1 MVVGFN
7 PNQNMYSLKNSITRG
22 TLASGKLIFGA
33 VAPLVFER
41 LNAQGRTEYELPVSF
56 VELNATGDINDSTY
70 HRYLKG
76 VLLNLDSITAF
87 ITTTGNKN
95 ICDLSPVTII
105 SNSSGNNQWFRNGV
119 QLTGQTGNSL
129 IATTPGVYYSVFNSD
144 TSNKIIISQDY
155 PPTINLPD
163 TLITSSPVVLNP
175 GIAASYVWNTGD
187 TSATL
192 LVTNSGIYSVVASS
206 ALGCTSSDTCVVIFK
221 SSQPAQPELPSLFN
235 YQASLLK
242 SNGEPW
248 SFKTLDVRF
257 SISDS
262 SQTIFSEK
270 QVIITDA
277 RGHFATKVG
286 SGIPIIGS
294 LAQLPWWDGQTRN
307 LKTEVDTNGT
317 GQWISM
323 GTTQLVAVPVSMY
336 SHRSGDGR
344 RSMVGSFTSNGIIL
358 SGKGFTVTSLGN
370 DEYEIEF
377 TQPFT
382 EVPHVFLSTVGNSNA
397 WVTQRGISKVRI
409 QACCAH
415 SEIQFE
421 AKGY

>member
-1 MVVGFN
+1 
-7 PNQNMYSLKNSITRG
+7 
-22 TLASGKLIFGA
+22 
-33 VAPLVFER
+33 
-41 LNAQGRTEYELPVSF
+41 
-56 VELNATGDINDSTY
+56 
-70 HRYLKG
+70 
-76 VLLNLDSITAF
+76 
-87 ITTTGNKN
+87 
-95 ICDLSPVTII
+95 
-105 SNSSGNNQWFRNGV
+105 
-119 QLTGQTGNSL
+119 
-129 IATTPGVYYSVFNSD
+129 
-144 TSNKIIISQDY
+144 
-155 PPTINLPD
+155 
-163 TLITSSPVVLNP
+163 
-175 GIAASYVWNTGD
+175 
-187 TSATL
+187 
-192 LVTNSGIYSVVASS
+192 
-206 ALGCTSSDTCVVIFK
+206 K

-270 QVIITDA
+270 QVITTDA

-294 LAQLPWWDGQTRN
+294 LTQLPWWDGQTRN

-344 RSMVGSFTSNGIIL
+344 RSVLGSFTANGNIL
-358 SGKGFTVTSLGN
+358 SGKGFTVTPLGN
-370 DEYEIEF
+370 SFYEIEF
-377 TQPFT
+377 AQPFS
-382 EVPHVFLSTVGNSNA
+382 EVPHVFLSTVGFFGNANYVIQRSSSN
-397 WVTQRGISKVRI
+397 VRI
-409 QACCAH
+409 FCNA